1 MKIDE
6 LIRKIRADMNAQ
18 ISIRNDLTTE
28 LATLRG
34 ADEIDEAKVTAKREE
49 RGRVDAT
56 LADLRAKLAQA
67 EVERSE
73 DEDVER
79 EQARAIAAG
88 TGEDTTE
95 RGALNRLEVTEKRTY
110 SPDNDPHG
118 VTFARDV
125 VLAAL
130 GNSVSQSKLARHMD
144 EERAERG
151 ADAISRATVT
161 GSTPGLVI
169 PQYLTDFYQ
178 PKGRPGRHLAD
189 QMTKHNLPEKGMVV
203 HIPRQTVQTEVDEQ
217 VDELDPV
224 TDTEYEDELIDVRI
238 RTAAGSA
245 TLARQAVD
253 RGEGV
258 DDVVL
263 KDLFKAYD
271 QNLDSKLINTPTR
284 GLLAVANTVTYTD
297 ASATAPELYRKI
309 LEASANIE
317 DVLQDI
323 DPDDVFTLMRGRRW
337 AWLRGELTDKWP
349 FIAAQGIPALA
360 GGVSNGTSYA
370 EGVRG
375 FLPDGGPVVTDNNL
389 PNNLGTGTNEDVIP
403 VVARSEAHLWEDP
416 SAPLYIRTDTG
427 PNMKN
432 LGIDLVVYGYFAFC
446 FDRVVDSQGTP
457 KAVHQ
462 KITGTGLVPAVF

>member
-1 MKIDE
+1 MDE
-6 LIRKIRADMNAQ
+6 LIRKLREQINAR
-18 ISIRNDLTTE
+18 INLRNDYSTQLDEISRGDNVDDAKVDE
-28 LATLRG
+28 LRGKKAGLDAEITTLRERL
-34 ADEIDEAKVTAKREE
+34 AAMEKERAEDEAVARLQRE
-49 RGRVDAT
+49 
-56 LADLRAKLAQA
+56 
-67 EVERSE
+67 SHPS
-73 DEDVER
+73 
-79 EQARAIAAG
+79 G
-88 TGEDTTE
+88 TGEDTKE
-95 RGALNRLEVTEKRTY
+95 RGSVRTEVSEKRTY
-110 SPDNDPHG
+110 SPEIDPHG

-125 VLAAL
+125 VAAAL
-130 GNSVSQSKLARHMD
+130 GNNVAQAKLARHMD
-144 EERAERG
+144 EERVERG
-151 ADAISRATVT
+151 AEAISRATVT

-169 PQYLTDFYQ
+169 PQYLTDMYQ

-189 QMTKHNLPEKGMVV
+189 QMTKHTLPEKGMVV
-203 HIPRQTVQTEVDEQ
+203 HIPRQIVETEVDEQ

-224 TDTEYEDELIDVRI
+224 TDTEYEDELIDVRVK
-238 RTAAGSA
+238 TAAGSA

-253 RGEGV
+253 RGEGI

-297 ASATAPELYRKI
+297 GTPSAPELYRKI

-360 GGVSNGTSYA
+360 GGVSNGNSYL

-389 PNNLGTGTNEDVIP
+389 PRNLGTGTNEDVIP
-403 VVARSEAHLWEDP
+403 VIARSEAHLWEDP

-432 LGIDLVVYGYFAFC
+432 LGVDLVVYGYFAFC
-446 FDRVVDSQGTP
+446 FDRVVDGQGTP

-462 KITGTGLVPAVF
+462 KITGAGLVPAVF